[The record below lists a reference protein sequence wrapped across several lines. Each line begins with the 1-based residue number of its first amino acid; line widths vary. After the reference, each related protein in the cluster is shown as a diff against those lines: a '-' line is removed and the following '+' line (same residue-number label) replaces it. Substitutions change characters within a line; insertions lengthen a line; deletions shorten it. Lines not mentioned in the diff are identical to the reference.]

1 MTFPTHGLTG
11 ISLQGK
17 TTLEVM
23 GALNDSIEIPGRS
36 QVGVGWFGEVEA

>member
-1 MTFPTHGLTG
+1 MTG

-36 QVGVGWFGEVEA
+36 QVGRLGGLVCGFSAVT